1 LPDFVLTI
9 LISKVPGRALR
20 LAYQNNRLV
29 RAPSMPRRLKEAAPR
44 EGFFGREQFLAVRK
58 HLPADL
64 AAAVTISY
72 TFGWRMRS
80 EVLTLQRRHLDLR
93 ASTLRLDPG
102 TTKNDEGL
110 DGRVENDA
118 RRAVRN
124 MVNASVPERVA
135 MKISGHKTRA
145 VFDRYHIVSPADL
158 QEAARRIA
166 IASQN

>member
-9 LISKVPGRALR
+9 LFSKVPGRALR
-20 LAYQNNRLV
+20 LAYQNNRLMRV
-29 RAPSMPRRLKEAAPR
+29 PSMLRRLKEAAPR
-44 EGFFGREQFLAVRK
+44 EGFFEREQFLAVRK

-102 TTKNDEGL
+102 TTKNDEGREVVL
-110 DGRVENDA
+110 TDELKTMLA
-118 RRAVRN
+118 AQ
-124 MVNASVPERVA
+124 
-135 MKISGHKTRA
+135 SGTWSTRA
-145 VFDRYHIVSPADL
+145 SPSAWP
-158 QEAARRIA
+158 
-166 IASQN
+166 

>member
-44 EGFFGREQFLAVRK
+44 EGFF
-58 HLPADL
+58 
-64 AAAVTISY
+64 
-72 TFGWRMRS
+72 
-80 EVLTLQRRHLDLR
+80 
-93 ASTLRLDPG
+93 
-102 TTKNDEGL
+102 
-110 DGRVENDA
+110 
-118 RRAVRN
+118 
-124 MVNASVPERVA
+124 ASVPERVA

>member
-1 LPDFVLTI
+1 MTI

-44 EGFFGREQFLAVRK
+44 EGFFEREQFLAVRK

-102 TTKNDEGL
+102 TTKNDEGREVVL
-110 DGRVENDA
+110 TDELKTMLA
-118 RRAVRN
+118 AQ
-124 MVNASVPERVA
+124 
-135 MKISGHKTRA
+135 SGTWSTRA
-145 VFDRYHIVSPADL
+145 SPNAWP
-158 QEAARRIA
+158 
-166 IASQN
+166 

>member
-1 LPDFVLTI
+1 MTI

-44 EGFFGREQFLAVRK
+44 EGFFEREQFLAVRK

-118 RRAVRN
+118 RRAVRRFE
-124 MVNASVPERVA
+124 P
-135 MKISGHKTRA
+135 T
-145 VFDRYHIVSPADL
+145 P
-158 QEAARRIA
+158 ARRPRPRPRPA
-166 IASQN
+166 ASEARGPACFYRRENVAAVSKSVLAGTPR